1 MKKFTTA
8 CALLCLIVVVGL
20 ASSPA
25 ATLPSYAGTW
35 TIDKDKSKDVPQ
47 MMANITEMVVRQ
59 DDKHISIKPG
69 ANDEV
74 SYNLDG
80 SKSKVQLTAGRF
92 PGEATVYLEK
102 KDDGKIVLHSERN
115 LNFQGNDITIKVTEA
130 WELSAD
136 GKTLTTNRTVES
148 PRGTQ
153 TFTMVFNKKA

>member
-8 CALLCLIVVVGL
+8 CALLCLIIVAAL
-20 ASSPA
+20 ASTPA
-25 ATLPSYAGTW
+25 ATLPNYAGTW
-35 TIDKDKSKDVPQ
+35 TVDKDKSKDVPQ

-59 DDKHISIKPG
+59 DDKHISVKPG
-69 ANDEV
+69 SNDEV
-74 SYNLDG
+74 SYKRDG
-80 SKSKVQLTAGRF
+80 SKAKVQLTAGRF

-115 LNFQGNDITIKVTEA
+115 LNIQGNDITIKVTEA

-136 GKTLTTNRTVES
+136 GKTLTTNRTVDS

-153 TFTMVFNKKA
+153 NFTMSFNKKS

>member
-8 CALLCLIVVVGL
+8 CALLCLIAIAAL
-20 ASSPA
+20 ASTPA
-25 ATLPSYAGTW
+25 ALPNYAGTW
-35 TIDKDKSKDVPQ
+35 TVDKDKSKDVPP
-47 MMANITEMVVRQ
+47 MMANVTEMVVKQ

-69 ANDEV
+69 SNDEV

-102 KDDGKIVLHSERN
+102 KDDGKIVLHSERD
-115 LNFQGNDITIKVTEA
+115 LNIQGNAITIKVTEA

-136 GKTLTTNRTVES
+136 GKTLTTSRTIES

-153 TFTMVFNKKA
+153 NFMMVFNKKS

>member
-8 CALLCLIVVVGL
+8 GALLCLIAVAAL
-20 ASSPA
+20 AALPA
-25 ATLPSYAGTW
+25 ATLPNYAGTW
-35 TIDKDKSKDVPQ
+35 TVDTNKSKDVPP
-47 MMANITEMVVRQ
+47 MMANITEMTVKQ

-69 ANDEV
+69 SNDEV

-102 KDDGKIVLHSERN
+102 KDDGKLVLHSERE
-115 LNFQGNDITIKVTEA
+115 LNFQGNAVTIKVTEA

-136 GKTLTTNRTVES
+136 GKTLTTKRTIES

-153 TFTMVFNKKA
+153 DFTMVFNKKS